1 MNGIT
6 ILDIGKY
13 YIRNT
18 GGFNIWFLISLIAA
32 IMFLAIFIYSAITCG
47 SNEADCFISSCFMI
61 IAIACCVLTWRHL
74 GGEEIT
80 VPKYKV
86 IIDDSVNYKDFAN
99 KYEVIK
105 QEGQIYTIVDK
116 EELAAAEK
124 K

>member
-1 MNGIT
+1 MDGVV
-6 ILDIGKY
+6 ILDIGEY

-32 IMFLAIFIYSAITCG
+32 IMLLATFIYSVITCG

-74 GGEEIT
+74 GGKEIT

-86 IIDDSVNYKDFAN
+86 TIDNSVSYKDLTN
-99 KYEVIK
+99 KYKVNK